1 MLRTTN
7 LNKLIFL
14 LTTLLMLVVVACSP
28 RELNVSAVNDT
39 TDNNAAVV
47 DLAENNA
54 AAPDTTT
61 DNTNASTNSEYNNL
75 PALPAIGAAGATESP
90 VTDMSVSEESV
101 VNAGVSVPNYG
112 MGGGSATSSSLYGR
126 GGGGGFG
133 GGYYGLPFL
142 DTDFVLQTELPTEP
156 AAANVWQS
164 QANSTLTIEQARAI
178 AQQFGFSTELY
189 LDYYSVVN
197 PTPVPLPAED
207 GVVSSDMYIAPT
219 VYYAFDDTR
228 MLSIYGTDV
237 SYTDFTGSKMYG
249 SIEYMPYEQS
259 LPLVEAF
266 LKDKGL
272 LDFEYVARKNYWG
285 EDVQIF
291 RIVDGREVINP
302 DFTVTV
308 NVDGVI
314 AYLYYSRINEVT
326 TPVEYPLVSAAAA
339 WELLQQ
345 GVDYNR
351 VFYNLYPQLDENG
364 YALPTDATSYMPTQS
379 EVYPRQYVD
388 GEAIELYPYLM
399 GYLPAEGEGSPRIQG
414 DQFRLLASAEVLQEM
429 ATAIGQQT
437 HIIGNIVQVAP
448 NVMAVQVSS
457 WEITA
462 SYPEY
467 RYEAGVLNRDESGQA
482 IFTADA
488 GFTWIIPN
496 APVEIEDGTRV
507 FVNGW
512 LPPGTDATAP
522 QAFNWQTIEK
532 MQSGIPGIEEI
543 TITKVDMVYTLNYGS
558 PVIAEDGSQITMNI
572 LQPAWRFSGSTSL
585 GETIEI
591 FVQAVDP
598 AFITQ

>member
-1 MLRTTN
+1 
-7 LNKLIFL
+7 
-14 LTTLLMLVVVACSP
+14 
-28 RELNVSAVNDT
+28 
-39 TDNNAAVV
+39 
-47 DLAENNA
+47 
-54 AAPDTTT
+54 
-61 DNTNASTNSEYNNL
+61 
-75 PALPAIGAAGATESP
+75 
-90 VTDMSVSEESV
+90 
-101 VNAGVSVPNYG
+101 
-112 MGGGSATSSSLYGR
+112 
-126 GGGGGFG
+126 
-133 GGYYGLPFL
+133 
-142 DTDFVLQTELPTEP
+142 
-156 AAANVWQS
+156 
-164 QANSTLTIEQARAI
+164 
-178 AQQFGFSTELY
+178 
-189 LDYYSVVN
+189 
-197 PTPVPLPAED
+197 
-207 GVVSSDMYIAPT
+207 
-219 VYYAFDDTR
+219 
-228 MLSIYGTDV
+228 
-237 SYTDFTGSKMYG
+237 
-249 SIEYMPYEQS
+249 
-259 LPLVEAF
+259 
-266 LKDKGL
+266 
-272 LDFEYVARKNYWG
+272 
-285 EDVQIF
+285 
-291 RIVDGREVINP
+291 
-302 DFTVTV
+302 
-308 NVDGVI
+308 
-314 AYLYYSRINEVT
+314 
-326 TPVEYPLVSAAAA
+326 
-339 WELLQQ
+339 
-345 GVDYNR
+345 
-351 VFYNLYPQLDENG
+351 
-364 YALPTDATSYMPTQS
+364 
-379 EVYPRQYVD
+379 
-388 GEAIELYPYLM
+388 
-399 GYLPAEGEGSPRIQG
+399 
-414 DQFRLLASAEVLQEM
+414 M